1 MKNEIMYPCPLCE
14 NEMTVKPDTTGVM
27 VICENECL
35 PTCHENV
42 FGHGK
47 TAKEAWTVSK
57 EKFRVSK

>member
-1 MKNEIMYPCPLCE
+1 MKLYPCPLCE

-42 FGHGK
+42 FGHGRQQRK
-47 TAKEAWTVSK
+47 RGQSK
-57 EKFRVSK
+57 ENFG